1 MTTVCIVA
9 YDEVHRD
16 HDRGPTPHPR
26 VSAGHLGALLARG
39 RGSQGTHPPCHLP
52 LLCETPTMQKW
63 LAGLLLAGVI
73 LAGCSG
79 PSQGS
84 LASRST
90 TTTAGASATVSL
102 KECDSSHYF
111 LSQVQLDVCVEEQ
124 ETQVEHSLSKVLAT
138 ESTYWGTKVVA
149 SVQYQ
154 WARYAR
160 AECLAET
167 AQNVGGSAYGMLF
180 GACVTSLMQQRLATV
195 RAVIRYLHTIESP
208 MYRAGRFPVSIEPT
222 SH

>member
-1 MTTVCIVA
+1 
-9 YDEVHRD
+9 
-16 HDRGPTPHPR
+16 
-26 VSAGHLGALLARG
+26 
-39 RGSQGTHPPCHLP
+39 
-52 LLCETPTMQKW
+52 MQKW

-73 LAGCSG
+73 VAGCSG

-90 TTTAGASATVSL
+90 TTPAESPAPVPL
-102 KECDSSHYF
+102 KECHSSHYF
-111 LSQVQLDVCVEEQ
+111 LSQVQLDVCVGEQ

-138 ESTYWGTKVVA
+138 ESTYWGTKRIA

-154 WARYAR
+154 WARY
-160 AECLAET
+160 ECLAET

-180 GACVTSLMQQRLATV
+180 GTCVTSLMQQRLATV